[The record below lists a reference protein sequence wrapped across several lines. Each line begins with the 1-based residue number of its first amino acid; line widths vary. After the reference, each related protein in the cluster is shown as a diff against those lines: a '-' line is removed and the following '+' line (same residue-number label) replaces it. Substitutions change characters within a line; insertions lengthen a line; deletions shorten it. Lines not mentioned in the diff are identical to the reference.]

1 MFTEGSK
8 AIYCLGETE
17 ENIDIDIFKHPIQNF
32 FVKPLLKLSE
42 TKPRYLFDVKLIELY
57 KEIDNLE
64 SQVNI
69 LLKNQTLMLNQLHSL
84 QETVKKCDEEQKIIH
99 ELELKESQKLFIKE
113 IPKDIENPFDYLC

>member
-17 ENIDIDIFKHPIQNF
+17 ENIDIFKHPIPNF
-32 FVKPLLKLSE
+32 ILKPLLKLSE
-42 TKPRYLFDVKLIELY
+42 TKHRYLFDVKLIELY

-113 IPKDIENPFDYLC
+113 IPKDIENPFDYLY